1 MEGLT
6 MKTQQQL
13 IYNQEDYELD
23 NQYNDDNRYQ
33 RENSSIWYTWNQE
46 KKKMPCQ
53 QGLARF
59 FYFFLPIIFL
69 LFLFSLPLPSKM
81 GENTYARQKKEKF
94 LLFCAL

>member
-33 RENSSIWYTWNQE
+33 RENSSIWYTWN
-46 KKKMPCQ
+46 
-53 QGLARF
+53 
-59 FYFFLPIIFL
+59 
-69 LFLFSLPLPSKM
+69 
-81 GENTYARQKKEKF
+81 
-94 LLFCAL
+94 